1 MLIIDEKGCYAT
13 GEVSNSNLGL
23 RLEWYLD
30 TIINNSK
37 QFKLDG
43 INGQTFIVTKKSNTK
58 IEIQSGNAYQPIED
72 WDGGPEFKLMNL
84 EEFNKLDLNSRHI
97 LLLQFSYF

>member
-1 MLIIDEKGCYAT
+1 LLIIDEKGCYAT

-30 TIINNSK
+30 TIINNPK

-43 INGQTFIVTKKSNTK
+43 IYGQTFIVTKKSNTK